1 MDLEN
6 EKIGPAY
13 KAPDSYFKESESRLM
28 QRLGIDLTQLTGA
41 VVSEAKVVVPVA
53 QPLAVPLD
61 TTGVQKRARKQDP
74 ITSKSLGINK
84 QLDELGNVEIAP
96 LTFTTNENPEW
107 VNFGAIPEVESALE
121 TPLDQQIKKV
131 SYGDLL
137 NQPSAENPVA
147 ENPVVESPVA
157 ENAVV
162 DSPVLES
169 PSVETT
175 PITGEALTNTTETHV
190 APVEITASIEI
201 ESTIESTTELIETA
215 SELVTSQPVVEL
227 TDVPVV
233 TEPVVIHAV
242 PESVG
247 LDELE
252 SYITVNQPAPT
263 PAKLDVV
270 PEVVAQESAAPKMVE
285 EKPISL
291 EAPATAFAPI
301 AGRQKDTAT
310 PGWLG
315 VAAALAAI
323 VAAYFIWTAIQPPK
337 LDQEEVVLQQDEA
350 TVPETPLDEPAQ
362 TDTIPDGLQLVEPL
376 IMEAM
381 PKYKEPNVYTIID
394 AVDMPEKTKRA
405 LQDLEDHGLAT
416 FDMEDELFEELDLE
430 SL

>member
-28 QRLGIDLTQLTGA
+28 QRLGIDMSQLSGA
-41 VVSEAKVVVPVA
+41 TVSEAKVAVPVA
-53 QPLAVPLD
+53 QPVSVPLD

-74 ITSKSLGINK
+74 ITSKSVGINK
-84 QLDELGNVEIAP
+84 DLDELGNVEIAP

-147 ENPVVESPVA
+147 ETPLVASPIAENVVVNGHGVEIPVV
-157 ENAVV
+157 
-162 DSPVLES
+162 D
-169 PSVETT
+169 TT
-175 PITGEALTNTTETHV
+175 PITVEVLTNGTETPV

-201 ESTIESTTELIETA
+201 ESTIESTTELVETA

-263 PAKLDVV
+263 PAKLDVA
-270 PEVVAQESAAPKMVE
+270 PAAVAQESAAPKMVE

-301 AGRQKDTAT
+301 AGRQKETAT

-394 AVDMPEKTKRA
+394 AAEMPEKTKRA